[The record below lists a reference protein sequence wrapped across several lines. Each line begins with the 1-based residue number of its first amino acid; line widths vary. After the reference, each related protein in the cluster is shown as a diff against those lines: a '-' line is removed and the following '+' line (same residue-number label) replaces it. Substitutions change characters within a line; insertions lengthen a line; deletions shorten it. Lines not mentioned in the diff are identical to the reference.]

1 MRRSISTTMA
11 KLGASLVSLCVFAGT
26 AFGRPPPPP
35 EEYEI
40 APAKPTLIEWS
51 TWVRFGVAIAHGEA
65 PTSTIARTTTAPT
78 READRRFAGA
88 FGIGVSLPLGSK
100 ARIGAWAEMRGW
112 ELPVAGGELMLIPGD
127 LDLFFYKGKGAIS
140 LRGGG
145 NPDVWTGQLGLHYRA
160 PWDLFG
166 ERPRSSRYMIGV
178 GFVATATQSRLD
190 PHDWSA
196 TLGLELEPLGAL
208 RYLLGI
214 RSWY

>member
-1 MRRSISTTMA
+1 MQTL
-11 KLGASLVSLCVFAGT
+11 LGSLVSLCVLAGV
-26 AFGRPPPPP
+26 AIARPPPPD
-35 EEYEI
+35 EYE
-40 APAKPTLIEWS
+40 PPPSPKPTLIEWS
-51 TWVRFGVAIAHGEA
+51 TWIRGGVAIARGEA
-65 PTSTIARTTTAPT
+65 PSIARTTVPEHPL

-88 FGIGVSLPLGSK
+88 FGLGITLPVGSR
-100 ARIGAWAEMRGW
+100 ARIGAWAELRGW
-112 ELPVAGGELMLIPGD
+112 ELPIAGGELLVIPGD

-145 NPDVWTGQLGLHYRA
+145 NPDVWTGQLGVHYRA

-166 ERPRSSRYMIGV
+166 DRPRSSRYMIGV
-178 GFVATATQSRLD
+178 GFVATATQSRHD

-196 TLGLELEPLGAL
+196 TLGLELEPLGAI